1 MMITNRADRRKAL
14 KNGELLTYRQAY
26 EMVDRREREMVRK
39 SVHCCTVA
47 AAWALR
53 KNFGFGHGRMKDFLA
68 EYATI
73 FEDIHAGRLTID
85 DICKQIKEE
94 IDIDIV
100 KEGRGKNE

>member
-39 SVHCCTVA
+39 SVHCCTTA
-47 AAWALR
+47 MCWALR
-53 KNFGFGHGRMKDFLA
+53 KKFGFGHGRMKDLLN

-73 FEDIHAGRLTID
+73 FEDIKESRLTVD
-85 DICKQIKEE
+85 DICNQLKEE
-94 IDIDIV
+94 IDVDII
-100 KEGRGKNE
+100 